1 VTENEIRLLVLDVDG
16 VLTDGGLLFDEDG
29 RALRRSHIR
38 DGLGIAM
45 WRLVGRRSAILTSKR
60 SAAIE
65 ARANML
71 RIDLVEQGAEDKLP
85 GLERILAETGV
96 SARQTAYVGDDL
108 LDLVAMRRVG
118 YPIAVAD
125 AVPEVRRAARFVT
138 SHPGGHGAVREAIEH
153 LLKRD
158 QAWDAAVRAIGAD
171 RGSE

>member
-1 VTENEIRLLVLDVDG
+1 MASTEIRLLVLDVDG

-29 RALRRSHIR
+29 RPLRRFHIR

-45 WRLVGRRSAILTSKR
+45 WRSAGRQSAILTSKR

-65 ARANML
+65 TRANML
-71 RIDLVEQGAEDKLP
+71 KIDLVEQGAEDKLP
-85 GLERILAETGV
+85 GLERILAATGV
-96 SARQTAYVGDDL
+96 TAEQAAYIGDDL

-125 AVPEVRRAARFVT
+125 AAPEVRHAARFTT
-138 SHPGGHGAVREAIEH
+138 SRPGGHGAVREAVEH

-158 QAWDAAVRAIGAD
+158 AAWEAAVHAIGAD
-171 RGSE
+171 RGTE